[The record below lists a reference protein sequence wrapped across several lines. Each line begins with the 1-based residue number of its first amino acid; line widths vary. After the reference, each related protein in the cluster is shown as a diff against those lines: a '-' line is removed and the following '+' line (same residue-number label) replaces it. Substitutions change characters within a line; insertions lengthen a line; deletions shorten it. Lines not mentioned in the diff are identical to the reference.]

1 VLSLGGVVAGHHSPS
16 LQQPVIRTPVTL
28 PKSAA
33 SPAHD
38 GRANEYDSDNDQEE
52 AHVQSFCK
60 SRRLTTALP
69 DAALSFKPGHFL
81 ERNGHSKS

>member
-1 VLSLGGVVAGHHSPS
+1 VLSLGGVVAGPESVTAAAGDTY
-16 LQQPVIRTPVTL
+16 PVAL
-28 PKSAA
+28 AKSAA

-38 GRANEYDSDNDQEE
+38 GGANEYDSDNDQEE

-60 SRRLTTALP
+60 SRRLKTALP

-81 ERNGHSKS
+81 ERNGHSES